1 VAGEVVSN
9 IIPTCLPTGTDA
21 KHFARLGINCY
32 GFVPMQLPASFDF
45 PAMFHGADER
55 DPCQRCLS
63 ANVCW
68 NASSPRPEPASI
80 PAKVAE
86 SGDVYLLPRRSTLMS
101 PSPKTRR

>member
-80 PAKVAE
+80 PVTPGTLVA
-86 SGDVYLLPRRSTLMS
+86 
-101 PSPKTRR
+101 